1 MFIFA
6 SSQRGVHVVESSVGP
21 CQFCSSPAAVDVV
34 EYRTKT
40 WWFGFIPTEEQVD
53 RMAVCRQ
60 CKKSIKEVYYTM
72 RGTSKMN
79 EDPPMVEGKVTDS

>member
-6 SSQRGVHVVESSVGP
+6 SSQRGVHVIESGVGP

-40 WWFGFIPTEEQVD
+40 WWFGLIPTEEQVYH
-53 RMAVCRQ
+53 MAVCRQ
-60 CKKSIKEVYYTM
+60 CRKSIKEVYYTL
-72 RGTSKMN
+72 RESSKN
-79 EDPPMVEGKVTDS
+79 EEIPMAEGQVPD